1 MRRFAALAL
10 LSITVIWGWTFVL
23 VREALTFV
31 GPLTFIAGRFIL
43 AFFVLVLLFYRVIPE
58 INRRSLLRGILI
70 GLSLFGGY
78 LFQTWGLIY
87 TTATKSGLITGLYV
101 IIVPLIAFFFL
112 KERMRYAVW
121 LGVGV
126 ALLGLVFLLLGTGG
140 VEPPALN
147 IGDLL
152 TLICALFFALHII
165 LIDRFIKYDDY
176 RKILLVQ
183 VSVVMVLSL
192 LGAGTLETF
201 PVYFPAQLIQAFLIT
216 GLLAT
221 ALAFYVL
228 NRFQAY
234 STSTYTAI
242 ILTMEPVF
250 AGLFGFLLLNE
261 RLTVMQGIGG
271 LFIILG
277 MVIPRLIKR
286 PNNDTKRHPLRKAS

>member
-1 MRRFAALAL
+1 MRLFAALAL
-10 LSITVIWGWTFVL
+10 LSITVIWGWTFVV
-23 VREALTFV
+23 VREALAFV
-31 GPLTFIAGRFIL
+31 GPLTFIAGRFVL
-43 AFFVLVLLFYRVIPE
+43 ASFILVLLFYRVIPK
-58 INRRSLLRGILI
+58 INRRTLLRGILI

-78 LFQTWGLIY
+78 LFQTWGLVY

-112 KERMRYAVW
+112 HERIRRIVW

-126 ALLGLVFLLLGTGG
+126 ALLGLILLLLGAGG
-140 VEPPALN
+140 VESPALN

-152 TLICALFFALHII
+152 TLICALCFALHII
-165 LIDRFIKYDDY
+165 LIDRFIKDDDY
-176 RKILLVQ
+176 RGILLVQ
-183 VSVVMVLSL
+183 VAVVMALGL
-192 LGAGTLETF
+192 LGAGTIEVLPT
-201 PVYFPAQLIQAFLIT
+201 YFPAQLIEALLIT

-250 AGLFGFLLLNE
+250 AVLFGFLLLNE
-261 RLTVMQGIGG
+261 MLSVVQGIGG
-271 LFIILG
+271 LFILFG
-277 MVIPRLIKR
+277 MIIPRLKKQH
-286 PNNDTKRHPLRKAS
+286 NGDTKQNPLQKAS